1 MNSNEKKFLD
11 LKITEIK
18 KELSKKELF
27 EIINLVKEENTHAL
41 VSHLNKR
48 LIKEYLTI
56 AIKSNNIFLYVLK
69 RKNNIIG
76 YALYAKNQDY
86 LIKDFYSIRYKILLN
101 LIFRL
106 KLFTLINILLA
117 ISKLDSIFLNKNVDL
132 KRNCLNL
139 NLLAVKK
146 KFQSNGFG
154 KYFFNKTI
162 KIIYNKI
169 FKFRFVT
176 CEAPTVGSVNFYLKK
191 NNFKLVGKKIRITN
205 NLTVLKK
212 KIN

>member
-146 KFQSNGFG
+146 NSNPMVLENISLIKQLKLFIIKF
-154 KYFFNKTI
+154 
-162 KIIYNKI
+162 
-169 FKFRFVT
+169 
-176 CEAPTVGSVNFYLKK
+176 L
-191 NNFKLVGKKIRITN
+191 
-205 NLTVLKK
+205 NLGL
-212 KIN
+212 

>member
-86 LIKDFYSIRYKILLN
+86 LIKICSDI
-101 LIFRL
+101 
-106 KLFTLINILLA
+106 
-117 ISKLDSIFLNKNVDL
+117 
-132 KRNCLNL
+132 
-139 NLLAVKK
+139 
-146 KFQSNGFG
+146 
-154 KYFFNKTI
+154 
-162 KIIYNKI
+162 
-169 FKFRFVT
+169 
-176 CEAPTVGSVNFYLKK
+176 
-191 NNFKLVGKKIRITN
+191 KLVCNGCRYNRI
-205 NLTVLKK
+205 
-212 KIN
+212 